1 MRDIAS
7 SLGFESTINYG
18 PDLQMWPQ
26 IKFVMACDS
35 GNLRRIKA
43 LVESLDEDDRE
54 SLESARMEGLGALH
68 AAAMKGNVDVCRY
81 LVEVLKFD
89 INSVSSPELGMTP
102 LISAASEGQI
112 AVVRYL
118 LEKDANPNKQD
129 HEGYAPLHDAAKG
142 GFDEISRLLLSGGA
156 IVDISSAEGTPLH
169 VAAAFGKIGVMQI
182 LLEHH
187 ADVNKLSP
195 RDWTPLAETLLAA
208 PERVNES
215 TCLKCMKLLAKA
227 GADLNSRH
235 PQTPLVIATLR
246 GLTECAENLLKAGAD
261 ANIPANDVG
270 SRPIEIA
277 AESGSRKLVEIL
289 FPFTSPIP
297 DVSNWSIEGIIA
309 HAKSIVS
316 KGKANQSENKDSK
329 VDLKLHDE
337 KVNKQ
342 DAVSSKPCPEDISD
356 KDRKAQLKLQGAEA
370 VEGKDYTGEL
380 KFYSEYST
388 RSENEYWTKILYQ
401 YYKGT
406 LVNGYKEWELMK
418 GIRMYE
424 FKLKGCQE
432 DKVLCKV
439 IIDELS
445 HDDSN
450 RQKSPARKNKRL
462 KLKADEKGKVT
473 DCQSP
478 QEIEKLHTLQEN
490 LKRVEEGCK
499 AKVEKISEL
508 EKTVK
513 ALVVEILERQQ
524 SISKKLQLDKYCK
537 RKEAQIS
544 KLEKLQGNIRVF
556 CRVKPPL
563 VEGEPLFTISY
574 PESVPYLGRGISI
587 AIDEKRLKESF
598 TFDKVF
604 DQCATQ
610 TDVFQELQLLVESA
624 ITGNEHYVRRR
635 FKKRKPQAASPA
647 AE

>member
-1 MRDIAS
+1 MAIKKNIRRWRSGIVSRARRWGSGRVRTRGRRRRRRWGGRGEYDQKRQTAEAMRDIAS

-215 TCLKCMKLLAKA
+215 TCLKCMKLLAKVWYLINVIICMSSEGTLMWKDISFSCICMGCSDLYAILYHMFTQA

-380 KFYSEYST
+380 KFYSEVCHCIS
-388 RSENEYWTKILYQ
+388 SYW
-401 YYKGT
+401 
-406 LVNGYKEWELMK
+406 
-418 GIRMYE
+418 R
-424 FKLKGCQE
+424 
-432 DKVLCKV
+432 
-439 IIDELS
+439 
-445 HDDSN
+445 
-450 RQKSPARKNKRL
+450 
-462 KLKADEKGKVT
+462 
-473 DCQSP
+473 
-478 QEIEKLHTLQEN
+478 
-490 LKRVEEGCK
+490 
-499 AKVEKISEL
+499 
-508 EKTVK
+508 
-513 ALVVEILERQQ
+513 
-524 SISKKLQLDKYCK
+524 
-537 RKEAQIS
+537 
-544 KLEKLQGNIRVF
+544 
-556 CRVKPPL
+556 PL
-563 VEGEPLFTISY
+563 
-574 PESVPYLGRGISI
+574 
-587 AIDEKRLKESF
+587 
-598 TFDKVF
+598 
-604 DQCATQ
+604 
-610 TDVFQELQLLVESA
+610 
-624 ITGNEHYVRRR
+624 
-635 FKKRKPQAASPA
+635 
-647 AE
+647 